1 GGAGRADA
9 GRHPQ
14 IAFHVHAQSVPAASL
29 TEVINQ
35 PPLADVS
42 FRGDVEA
49 PNLPIAARTVIAVH
63 DVQGLAVRRDR
74 DAVGLFDL
82 RLAQDAGHPAVRVD
96 AVNAFAVHLHALA
109 VSVARVGK
117 PDVSLAV
124 HAEVVG
130 TVVAFALVA
139 LGQDADSPRFH
150 VG

>member
-1 GGAGRADA
+1 
-9 GRHPQ
+9 
-14 IAFHVHAQSVPAASL
+14 
-29 TEVINQ
+29 
-35 PPLADVS
+35 
-42 FRGDVEA
+42 
-49 PNLPIAARTVIAVH
+49 
-63 DVQGLAVRRDR
+63 
-74 DAVGLFDL
+74 
-82 RLAQDAGHPAVRVD
+82 

-150 VG
+150 VGADDAAATARPEPEAFAADEPALGVEGVAIGPSAVCPKDRNFALGSHLEDAVAGD